1 VLANDTDV
9 DGPSKTIA
17 SVKVDAAQGTA
28 EIVDGKVVFTAAK
41 DFNGDATITYTVSDG
56 TLSDEGQ
63 AVVKVTPVNDKPV
76 AVNDA
81 LKTSEDT
88 PLTVAAADLV
98 TNDTDVDSASLSV
111 SAVTQGGHGTV
122 ELKNGQITY
131 TPEANFSGTD
141 TFTYT
146 VTDGQ
151 GNESTATASVTVT
164 VDAVNDKPVAVDD
177 TGTVAEEGTVTI
189 DVLAND
195 TDVDGPS
202 KTIASVK
209 VDAAQGTAE
218 IVDGKVVFTAAKDFN
233 GDATITYTVSD
244 GTLSDEGQAVV
255 KVTPVNDKPVAVN
268 DALKT
273 SEDTPLTVAAAD
285 LVTNDTDVDSASL
298 SVSAVTQGGHGTVE
312 LKNGQI
318 TYTPEA
324 NFSGTDTFTY
334 TVTDG
339 QGNESTATASVTVT
353 VDAVN
358 DKPVAVDDTGTVAE
372 EGTVTIDVLANDT
385 DVDGPSKTIASVKV
399 DAAQGTA
406 EIVDGKVVFTAAK
419 DFNGDATIT
428 YTVSDGTLSDEGQAV
443 VKVTPVND
451 KPVAVNDALKTS
463 EDTPLTVAAA
473 DLVTNDTDVD
483 SASLSV
489 SAVTQGGHGTVELKN
504 GQITYTPEANFS
516 GTDTFTYTVTDGQG
530 NESTATA
537 SVTVTVDAVNDKPV
551 AVDDTG
557 TVAEEGTVTIDV
569 LANDTDVDGPSKT
582 IASVKVDAAQGTAEI
597 VDGKVVFTAAK
608 DFNGDATITYTVS
621 DGTLSDEGQ
630 AVVKVTP
637 VNDKPVAVKAV
648 ADQSSAED
656 AAWSFVVS
664 PGTFSDVDGD
674 ALTLSARLGNGGALP
689 TWLSFN
695 AATQTFSGTPP
706 KDFNGD
712 IELTVTASD
721 GTLSASD
728 TFKLTITPVN
738 DAPVA
743 VADSFGADIKTA
755 KIYEGTEYI
764 IDVSELLANDT
775 DAEGDV
781 ISLVPNSISGATKG
795 LLGTVVENGKTYVTY
810 TYNGPSLADGS
821 IGSDSFRYSVS
832 DGKGGA
838 SQGTVDLKITGLP
851 NTSIPATNAADVLS
865 GDKKGIAN
873 DYIDGLN
880 GDDAISGLGGNDKL
894 MGNNGIDKL
903 YGGSGADIIDG
914 GRGDDLLEG
923 GRDND
928 FLTGGLGADTFVFG
942 MLENGVSVN
951 TGTDR
956 IQDFKPGVDDI
967 VLNAGVTIT
976 SLGPQSDLNGD
987 KMLDTV
993 LNLSNGGKVEI
1004 LDISHLSLA
1013 DWQLIA

>member
-1 VLANDTDV
+1 
-9 DGPSKTIA
+9 
-17 SVKVDAAQGTA
+17 
-28 EIVDGKVVFTAAK
+28 
-41 DFNGDATITYTVSDG
+41 
-56 TLSDEGQ
+56 
-63 AVVKVTPVNDKPV
+63 
-76 AVNDA
+76 
-81 LKTSEDT
+81 
-88 PLTVAAADLV
+88 
-98 TNDTDVDSASLSV
+98 
-111 SAVTQGGHGTV
+111 
-122 ELKNGQITY
+122 
-131 TPEANFSGTD
+131 
-141 TFTYT
+141 
-146 VTDGQ
+146 
-151 GNESTATASVTVT
+151 
-164 VDAVNDKPVAVDD
+164 
-177 TGTVAEEGTVTI
+177 
-189 DVLAND
+189 
-195 TDVDGPS
+195 
-202 KTIASVK
+202 
-209 VDAAQGTAE
+209 
-218 IVDGKVVFTAAKDFN
+218 
-233 GDATITYTVSD
+233 
-244 GTLSDEGQAVV
+244 
-255 KVTPVNDKPVAVN
+255 
-268 DALKT
+268 
-273 SEDTPLTVAAAD
+273 
-285 LVTNDTDVDSASL
+285 
-298 SVSAVTQGGHGTVE
+298 
-312 LKNGQI
+312 
-318 TYTPEA
+318 
-324 NFSGTDTFTY
+324 
-334 TVTDG
+334 
-339 QGNESTATASVTVT
+339 
-353 VDAVN
+353 
-358 DKPVAVDDTGTVAE
+358 
-372 EGTVTIDVLANDT
+372 
-385 DVDGPSKTIASVKV
+385 
-399 DAAQGTA
+399 
-406 EIVDGKVVFTAAK
+406 
-419 DFNGDATIT
+419 
-428 YTVSDGTLSDEGQAV
+428 
-443 VKVTPVND
+443 
-451 KPVAVNDALKTS
+451 
-463 EDTPLTVAAA
+463 
-473 DLVTNDTDVD
+473 
-483 SASLSV
+483 
-489 SAVTQGGHGTVELKN
+489 
-504 GQITYTPEANFS
+504 
-516 GTDTFTYTVTDGQG
+516 
-530 NESTATA
+530 
-537 SVTVTVDAVNDKPV
+537 
-551 AVDDTG
+551 
-557 TVAEEGTVTIDV
+557 
-569 LANDTDVDGPSKT
+569 
-582 IASVKVDAAQGTAEI
+582 
-597 VDGKVVFTAAK
+597 
-608 DFNGDATITYTVS
+608 
-621 DGTLSDEGQ
+621 
-630 AVVKVTP
+630 
-637 VNDKPVAVKAV
+637 AV